1 MKLKMKIKIL
11 MSKYLENNVII
22 SVSVIISLVKD
33 LFEEN
38 QNKSDMFAKYLN
50 GLLIDLRNFINSTEI
65 LGNENLKK
73 VNITEKTLD
82 FNKQRKG

>member
-1 MKLKMKIKIL
+1 

-65 LGNENLKK
+65 LGNENSKK
-73 VNITEKTLD
+73 S
-82 FNKQRKG
+82 QYY

>member
-1 MKLKMKIKIL
+1 MKIKIL

-65 LGNENLKK
+65 LGNENSKK
-73 VNITEKTLD
+73 S
-82 FNKQRKG
+82 QYY

>member
-50 GLLIDLRNFINSTEI
+50 GLLIDLRNFISSTEI
-65 LGNENLKK
+65 LGNENSKK